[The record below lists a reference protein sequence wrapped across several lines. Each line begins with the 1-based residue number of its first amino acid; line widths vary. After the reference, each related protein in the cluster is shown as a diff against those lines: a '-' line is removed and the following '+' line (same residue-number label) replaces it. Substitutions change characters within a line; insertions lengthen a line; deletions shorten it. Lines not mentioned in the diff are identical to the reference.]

1 MKIISQRECEEW
13 VKTKLGE
20 NLELA
25 SVLVGYTHSVTYHLP
40 IDAGKKTALAR
51 VLSRSI
57 DARQQGL
64 LWITAWG
71 IFPSSE
77 NMALF
82 DAYRRSLGENRPIHE
97 TPGHVFDQSDLQQI
111 ECLLDLALYFYWDT
125 SLFDGAGTIAVRT
138 SHDEWI
144 SVYAKDEGRL
154 KQFDRDLQGLKLK
167 QLAQV

>member
-111 ECLLDLALYFYWDT
+111 ECLLDLAPIFIGIPVYSMGRGLLPLEPAMT
-125 SLFDGAGTIAVRT
+125 SGFPSMPRMRAD
-138 SHDEWI
+138 
-144 SVYAKDEGRL
+144 
-154 KQFDRDLQGLKLK
+154 
-167 QLAQV
+167 